1 MELTVADKFSPGIA
15 NEGKDYLLPEDQVV
29 VEAELRMVNSDIR
42 KLEYRQAPLYLASCY
57 DEFSRHY
64 LTVNVARSAPSSIPL
79 INTDLDYGNF
89 VDDNLASSG
98 ILQYY
103 HPGYPEW
110 NSTFKK
116 QPPDARHLLSGKV
129 ISDTNLVIKLKN
141 VQTGQKPFE
150 PLTGSMCVYVSIGE
164 DLHRITES
172 MHFDATPEN
181 IRKQYAFAYTDSA
194 ETAESPKTVDISL
207 GGTSVNVA
215 DASGS
220 QSHMCMFNITVP
232 EELRGNDIFLV
243 AQISK
248 ILSTDCDKAVAPYYP
263 RAAAVELDKH
273 RESCKRLSKF
283 RQPVAFGIAKIN
295 DCFRNS
301 KSEVKCQMYAQK
313 VCVNDAF
320 VAQVSFVSL
329 CVCTFFDVEL

>member
-29 VEAELRMVNSDIR
+29 VEAEMRVANNDVR
-42 KLEYRQAPLYLASCY
+42 KLEYRQGPLYLSSIY

-64 LTVNVARSAPSSIPL
+64 LTVNIARSAPSTIPL

-89 VDDNLASSG
+89 IDDSLASSG

-116 QPPDARHLLSGKV
+116 LPPDSRHLLSGKV
-129 ISDTNLVIKLKN
+129 FTDTNLVIKLKN
-141 VQTGQKPFE
+141 VQMGQKAFE
-150 PLTGSMCVYVSIGE
+150 PLTGSMCVYVTIGE
-164 DLHRITES
+164 ELHRITES

-181 IRKQYAFAYTDSA
+181 IRRQYYFAYTDVG
-194 ETAESPKTVDISL
+194 EVVDSPKSVDVNL
-207 GGTSVNVA
+207 AGTSVNVA

-232 EELRGNDIFLV
+232 EELRGGDIFLV

-263 RAAAVELDKH
+263 RAAAVEFDKH
-273 RESCKRLSKF
+273 RASCMRLSKF

-295 DCFRNS
+295 DCFKNS

-320 VAQVSFVSL
+320 VAQVSQCSGRYD
-329 CVCTFFDVEL
+329 C